1 MSKNT
6 LIRQEAGSHFIL
18 NFTIK
23 PRNSV
28 YLVKS
33 MRQGGVLL
41 FIAKI
46 PDKAW
51 GVLIVFPQ
59 KVQRQRWHS
68 SMRDFCLSNR
78 NNCLWVHLKHKT
90 SEFEIV
96 CQFQKLNTVL
106 HITTIWYT
114 HLFLSRIYRS
124 IGRRQER
131 RLPSFI
137 HWIGSVINRT
147 PKIVRHLF
155 SRH

>member
-6 LIRQEAGSHFIL
+6 LIRHEAGSHFIL

-68 SMRDFCLSNR
+68 SMKDFCLSTK
-78 NNCLWVHLKHKT
+78 NNWPWEHLKHKT

-106 HITTIWYT
+106 HITIIGYI
-114 HLFLSRIYRS
+114 HIYLSRIYRS
-124 IGRRQER
+124 IVRRQER

-137 HWIGSVINRT
+137 HWIVSVINRT
-147 PKIVRHLF
+147 PNIVWHLF